1 MPKLAEKK
9 KYSHHL
15 RSFIDFFDIHN
26 SFKVPVNKLINIA
39 AGVTVSNDINEDS
52 AVAIGT
58 KLAFGLDDEE
68 LGEISLKRKSQAKTF
83 GTMRKSAE
91 VGATMAQLSSTKLQ
105 IIDIC
110 CARCMYVCR
119 YVFFFFFFRFGLQI
133 CSLINN

>member
-39 AGVTVSNDINEDS
+39 NGVTVSNDINEDS

-58 KLAFGLDDEE
+58 KLAFGLDDEK
-68 LGEISLKRKSQAKTF
+68 LGEISLKRKCQAKTF
-83 GTMRKSAE
+83 GTMRKS
-91 VGATMAQLSSTKLQ
+91 QKLAKPWPNSHQ
-105 IIDIC
+105 
-110 CARCMYVCR
+110 
-119 YVFFFFFFRFGLQI
+119 Q
-133 CSLINN
+133 N

>member
-26 SFKVPVNKLINIA
+26 PFKVPVNKLINIA

-52 AVAIGT
+52 AVVIGT
-58 KLAFGLDDEE
+58 KLA
-68 LGEISLKRKSQAKTF
+68 
-83 GTMRKSAE
+83 
-91 VGATMAQLSSTKLQ
+91 
-105 IIDIC
+105 
-110 CARCMYVCR
+110 CMYA
-119 YVFFFFFFRFGLQI
+119 FFFFFFRFGLHVFRFGLQI